1 MKPSHLTLLSIALVA
16 LFLSG
21 TPTISSGQVY
31 RWVDQG
37 GAIHFTDNPQNIP
50 VQYRN
55 NAMEFTPPPITTYAE
70 ERGQRVGAVPQSGFT
85 QGANRERP
93 LDSAKALEESIQTMK
108 SQIQAK
114 RDLIRY
120 VDERKNLAVNPYR
133 NRIIMKNELELYD
146 RYQQEIPE
154 DERELERLES
164 ALRDIQKE

>member
-1 MKPSHLTLLSIALVA
+1 MKPSHLTLPGIALVA
-16 LFLSG
+16 LLISG
-21 TPTISSGQVY
+21 APTISSGQVY

-37 GAIHFTDNPQNIP
+37 GVVHFTDNPQNIP
-50 VQYRN
+50 DQYRN

-70 ERGQRVGAVPQSGFT
+70 ERDRRVGAVPQSGLT
-85 QGANRERP
+85 RGANRERP
-93 LDSAKALEESIQTMK
+93 SDSAEALEESIRTMK
-108 SQIQAK
+108 SQIKAK

-146 RYQQEIPE
+146 RYLQEIPE

-164 ALRDIQKE
+164 ALRDIPKR